1 MNRDHLLRRHPRLF
15 AGKALPRID
24 LVDDHGWLPILDRL
38 FFALEA
44 EFDDEALRDIE
55 IVAAYSRNAEL
66 VIEERAQVRRMR
78 NLCRLAEQDSAR
90 MCERC
95 GADRAYLRRHSQLRT
110 LCEHCAVQVVSR

>member
-24 LVDDHGWLPILDRL
+24 LADDHGWLPILDRL

-55 IVAAYSRNAEL
+55 VVAAYSRNAEL
-66 VIEERAQVRRMR
+66 VIEERTQVRRMR

-90 MCERC
+90 MCECC

-110 LCEHCAVQVVSR
+110 LCEHCAMQVVSR